1 MAASAPAVVAQST
14 PGVHV
19 VQRGETLS
27 GIADAYRTS
36 TSRLRS
42 TNGLRNADRIYVGQ
56 RLSVPKGATSRSSSG
71 ERRTHV
77 VRSGD
82 TLDGIARR
90 YGTTV
95 RAIQNANRIRSTVIH
110 PRQVLIIP

>member
-1 MAASAPAVVAQST
+1 MVR
-14 PGVHV
+14 
-19 VQRGETLS
+19 RGETLS

-56 RLSVPKGATSRSSSG
+56 RLKVSGSGPSRGATG
-71 ERRTHV
+71 DRRTHV

-82 TLDGIARR
+82 TLAGIARR

-95 RAIQNANRIRSTVIH
+95 RAIQSANRIRSTVIH